1 MRIESIGW
9 IIGTGLLI
17 IGSAAWGLELES
29 RLERE
34 VIRPGESVQL
44 TLRMRGGD
52 GSESPD
58 LRPLERDFRVLD
70 IARSLR
76 TQVHNGHYER
86 SVDWLVSLMPRH
98 SGRIEV
104 PSIEAAGAW
113 SRPQFVEVVEVG
125 ASPDGGAVPTADSAT
140 PPPPVFLESE
150 VDASS
155 PYVQAEVALRV
166 RLFADARVRGGSLS
180 DPIAQG
186 ALVERV
192 GEDREYRE
200 HRNGRDY
207 AVVERHYAIF
217 PQRSG
222 ALEVLPAVFEGRVRE
237 KRPARRARRNAF
249 GAFRGASLFDDPFAG
264 GSLFD
269 DFFGGGLFEE
279 VLGGGGGRPVRVE
292 GQRLSL
298 DVRPR
303 PDAADAAWW
312 IPARDVQLVERWA
325 DEPPTFRVGEPVER
339 LVAIRARGISV
350 SQLPELEL
358 PGVDGFKQ
366 YSEPVADE
374 TLQVED
380 EVVAIRARNS
390 TLIPTKAGVLSLP
403 ALELEWWDTQS
414 ESPRTARLPARR
426 VEVLPARG
434 ALAAS
439 GATPP
444 APQTSASTAPQR
456 ASAGVA
462 DAPPLAEPGLAAKW
476 LALPL
481 EARVA
486 GWLALAVA
494 AALLG
499 WGLARRGPFVRTSR
513 PSTADLAGTVSVPS
527 LAQAERQLRSACGSN
542 DPLAASRALALVG
555 AARWPAAPPLDAADW
570 AQRLGGGE
578 LAASVETLQRV
589 RYSPEAENWK
599 GIILWH
605 AYQASRRAAASTSR
619 KHSALPGL
627 YPVREPLRAS
637 R

>member
-17 IGSAAWGLELES
+17 AGSAAWGLDVEA
-29 RLERE
+29 RLDRE
-34 VIRPGESVQL
+34 VIRSGESVQL

-76 TQVHNGHYER
+76 TQVHGGHYES
-86 SVDWLVSLMPRH
+86 SVDWMVSLLPLRAG
-98 SGRIEV
+98 SIEV
-104 PSIEAAGAW
+104 PSIEAAGAR
-113 SRPQFVEVVEVG
+113 SHPQVLEVIAVG
-125 ASPDGGAVPTADSAT
+125 DLPAAAAGSGANAAA

-155 PYVQAEVALRV
+155 PYVQAEVSLRV

-180 DPIAQG
+180 DPLAEG

-200 HRNGRDY
+200 RRDGRDY
-207 AVVERHYAIF
+207 TVVERRYAIF

-222 ALEVLPAVFEGRVRE
+222 ALEVTPAVFEGRIRE
-237 KRPARRARRNAF
+237 ERPNRRGRRNAF
-249 GAFRGASLFDDPFAG
+249 GAFHGASLFDDAFPG

-269 DFFGGGLFEE
+269 DFFGGGLFDEMM
-279 VLGGGGGRPVRVE
+279 GGGGRMVRVE

-303 PDAADAAWW
+303 PEAAEAAWW

-325 DEPPTFRVGEPVER
+325 DELPTFRVGEPVER

-374 TLQVED
+374 TVQVED

-390 TLIPTKAGVLSLP
+390 TLIPTRAGTLSLP

-414 ESPRTARLPARR
+414 ESPRTARLPARS

-434 ALAAS
+434 ASAAS
-439 GATPP
+439 A
-444 APQTSASTAPQR
+444 
-456 ASAGVA
+456 
-462 DAPPLAEPGLAAKW
+462 APPPTQGDPGSTDSGMASVQEATGSLSAEPGPAAHGW
-476 LALPL
+476 ALPPAARMAGWFVLAL
-481 EARVA
+481 
-486 GWLALAVA
+486 GTGALAWGMARRIASPRTSPPPAEGA
-494 AALLG
+494 AAFS
-499 WGLARRGPFVRTSR
+499 A
-513 PSTADLAGTVSVPS
+513 PS
-527 LAQAERQLRSACGSN
+527 LAQAERRLRRACAAN
-542 DPLAASRALALVG
+542 DPLAASRALAAVG
-555 AARWPAAPPLDAADW
+555 VARWPVNPPLDAGDW
-570 AQRLGGGE
+570 AKRLGGRE

-599 GIILWH
+599 GSTLWQ
-605 AYQASRRAAASTSR
+605 AYRASRRRTASTSGQQ
-619 KHSALPGL
+619 SALPGL
-627 YPVREPLRAS
+627 YPARGALGETR
-637 R
+637 